1 MTSYRMEE
9 GRIEHWAIK
18 RDGKT
23 IGAMWERSTADER
36 ATVLAA
42 LQERASTHG
51 QPRGMD
57 RLAGMD
63 ADRFTRLLLTAA
75 AKLDRIE
82 ALMRQIDAE
91 DDDAECDRLWGE
103 LLGAIDS

>member
-57 RLAGMD
+57 RLA
-63 ADRFTRLLLTAA
+63 
-75 AKLDRIE
+75 KLDRIE

>member
-1 MTSYRMEE
+1 MTTTYRMEE
-9 GRIEHWAIK
+9 GRIEHWVLK

-51 QPRGMD
+51 QPRG
-57 RLAGMD
+57 A
-63 ADRFTRLLLTAA
+63 
-75 AKLDRIE
+75 
-82 ALMRQIDAE
+82 
-91 DDDAECDRLWGE
+91 
-103 LLGAIDS
+103 

>member
-1 MTSYRMEE
+1 MTTYRMEE

-36 ATVLAA
+36 ATVIAA

-51 QPRGMD
+51 QPRG
-57 RLAGMD
+57 A
-63 ADRFTRLLLTAA
+63 
-75 AKLDRIE
+75 
-82 ALMRQIDAE
+82 
-91 DDDAECDRLWGE
+91 
-103 LLGAIDS
+103 